1 MNPSAVGLDSN
12 RIQINLYNFEQDNTN
27 TLTTKHSAGNLEVN
41 HRFVSQASAGH
52 IKERMPTGESS
63 NTADI
68 EAKIEQFGL
77 E

>member
-1 MNPSAVGLDSN
+1 MNKDRSQGALQVPRTASLTSVGERVPL
-12 RIQINLYNFEQDNTN
+12 Q
-27 TLTTKHSAGNLEVN
+27 TK
-41 HRFVSQASAGH
+41 
-52 IKERMPTGESS
+52 ESS